1 MVLVKVYG
9 RLSDLL
15 GFREKKLDFDGSLKE
30 LLERLGV
37 REIDGIN
44 VAVNH
49 ELKRDL
55 STRVHGED
63 LVAIFPSFSGGS
75 VGIVRGRIS
84 PEPFLEA
91 GYNDVGAVVAFLGI
105 VRGESDEGRIDK
117 IFYDCYP
124 EIAEK
129 ELIRIREE
137 AIRRFGLR
145 DALILH
151 RVGDVPA
158 GDISLLVLTKST
170 HRKEAFEAAKWIVDE
185 VKRSVAIWKKEI
197 FSDGRERWV

>member
-15 GFREKKLDFDGSLKE
+15 GFREKRLDFDGSLKE

-75 VGIVRGRIS
+75 VGIVRERIS

-91 GYNDVGAVVAFLGI
+91 GYSDVGALVAFLGI
-105 VRGESDEGRIDK
+105 VRGESDDGHIDK

-137 AIRRFGLR
+137 AIRKFGLR

-158 GDISLLVLTKST
+158 GDISLFVLTKST

-185 VKRSVAIWKKEI
+185 VKRSVAIWKKEV

>member
-15 GFREKKLDFDGSLKE
+15 GFREKKLEFDGSLKE
-30 LLERLGV
+30 LLERLGIK
-37 REIDGIN
+37 EIEGIN

-55 STRVHGED
+55 STEVRGED
-63 LVAIFPSFSGGS
+63 LVAIFPSFAGGS
-75 VGIVRGRIS
+75 TGVVKERIS

-91 GYNDVGAVVAFLGI
+91 GYGDVGAVVAFLGI
-105 VRGESDEGRIDK
+105 VRRESEEGQVDK

-124 EIAEK
+124 EIAER

-151 RVGDVPA
+151 RVGEVPA
-158 GDISLLVLTKST
+158 GDISLFVLTKSA
-170 HRKEAFEAAKWIVDE
+170 HRREAFEAAGWIVDE